1 MKIGN
6 KKDRHM
12 FKNGRARP
20 ELKNRRS
27 VCSCMSQ
34 GSSNESLKQKM
45 MTAQKM
51 KLSIESF
58 FSKCDRIRRNL
69 QIWSYLLKKSLIENF
84 VRWKMNTLS
93 CERRPIRQ
101 HIRNII
107 YRSFIRCFSQ
117 YSFEMVELG

>member
-51 KLSIESF
+51 
-58 FSKCDRIRRNL
+58 
-69 QIWSYLLKKSLIENF
+69 
-84 VRWKMNTLS
+84 NTLS